1 MFSRMLDLRLPEACT
16 RIVYQLS
23 LLPELRPRLLRIVPE
38 LIDTL
43 DPSLPYTN
51 ATRILVLKTLV
62 NLSIPFVGFDER
74 VPNVRE
80 REILRYI
87 YIYMC
92 VKYIL
97 LTFLIGD
104 GYFLP
109 QMSSVFLYPSSSFF
123 LFLFKYLYFF

>member
-1 MFSRMLDLRLPEACT
+1 MFVSHKDLRLPEACT

-23 LLPELRPRLLRIVPE
+23 LLPELRPRLLRIVTE

-74 VPNVRE
+74 VPNVRGRDFE
-80 REILRYI
+80 TYI
-87 YIYMC
+87 C
-92 VKYIL
+92 V
-97 LTFLIGD
+97 
-104 GYFLP
+104 
-109 QMSSVFLYPSSSFF
+109 
-123 LFLFKYLYFF
+123 